1 VTAHKLRIGFDYW
14 PAATHAPGIGRYLRE
29 LVRALAAL
37 EAGPQ
42 LALLDVGPE
51 GELLSPSALMPPG
64 ARKVL
69 SHRRL
74 RVRRGWLELGQR
86 LLALRAENY
95 LGSLD
100 LFHRARALGAPRARA
115 GEVFALAEFPR
126 ADLAEAAALQTAL
139 QGFAAVLVF
148 SAAAKQEALRRF
160 ALDPARVHQVRV
172 GCDHWLR
179 DAPVGD
185 KARARPRLLVLGAV
199 REHSAH
205 LEVLVAFERLRARG
219 QDADLVF
226 CGRRGDTASR
236 LDGALRASAFRTDVR
251 WVDVPVE
258 HEMPALMASASVL
271 VQLAREAWTPVTAL
285 EACAQGVAVVL
296 SRLPCYLEA
305 LGDLAEYVEAHDEL
319 PIAAGLDAALERSF
333 SSRLDSTSSAARRAL
348 AQEFCWER
356 NARET
361 LAVYQQAAREGLQ

>member
-1 VTAHKLRIGFDYW
+1 
-14 PAATHAPGIGRYLRE
+14 
-29 LVRALAAL
+29 
-37 EAGPQ
+37 
-42 LALLDVGPE
+42 
-51 GELLSPSALMPPG
+51 
-64 ARKVL
+64 
-69 SHRRL
+69 
-74 RVRRGWLELGQR
+74 
-86 LLALRAENY
+86 
-95 LGSLD
+95 
-100 LFHRARALGAPRARA
+100 
-115 GEVFALAEFPR
+115 
-126 ADLAEAAALQTAL
+126 
-139 QGFAAVLVF
+139 
-148 SAAAKQEALRRF
+148 
-160 ALDPARVHQVRV
+160 
-172 GCDHWLR
+172 
-179 DAPVGD
+179 
-185 KARARPRLLVLGAV
+185 LVLGAV
-199 REHSAH
+199 REHSSH
-205 LEVLVAFERLRARG
+205 LEVLAAFERLRARG

-258 HEMPALMASASVL
+258 QEMPALMASASVL

-296 SRLPCYLEA
+296 SRLPCNLEA